1 MFGVCSQH
9 QRQAISRRFSMY
21 ASQGCVD
28 HNAPKCFDSLDQ
40 WHEYTVAYYLSSSS
54 KHRGVP
60 PRIDYCR
67 DCTKKHKDRMV
78 ASGRCAHPETV
89 FVRPDGV
96 DKDVIG
102 IALVDYKKSGAWEQA
117 VMGMSG
123 QVVTMPPGE
132 VIDSVLSVL
141 ARHKA
146 GGRPKKEVA

>member
-1 MFGVCSQH
+1 
-9 QRQAISRRFSMY
+9 MY

-28 HNAPKCFDSLDQ
+28 HNAPRCFDSTEQ
-40 WHEYTVAYYLSSSS
+40 WHEYTVAYYLSSST
-54 KHRGVP
+54 KGYKGKP

-67 DCTKKHKDRMV
+67 DCTKKHKERML
-78 ASGRCAHPETV
+78 AEGRCDHPETV

-132 VIDSVLSVL
+132 VIDSVLGVL
-141 ARHKA
+141 SRHKA
-146 GGRPKKEVA
+146 GGRPKKEVTA